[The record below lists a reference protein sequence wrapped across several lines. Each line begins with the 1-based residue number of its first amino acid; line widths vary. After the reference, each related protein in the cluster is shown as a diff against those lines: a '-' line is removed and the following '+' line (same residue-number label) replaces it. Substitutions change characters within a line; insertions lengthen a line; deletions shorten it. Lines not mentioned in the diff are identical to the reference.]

1 MQFMQRIIRIM
12 RILGVKGSRIQVF
25 WIGVDSRCFWGYNI
39 VGMESFKIGDM
50 IVYPNQGLGV
60 IEDIQKEKYYGE
72 EFVIYHVRI
81 LTNDTLV
88 LVPLSN
94 AEEIGIR
101 KLIPQESI
109 EKIYKFMGNGGVE
122 VMMNWKGR
130 YKEHVSLM
138 RSGAIL
144 DIALVLK
151 SLFYLNLIKP
161 LSFREKKMMEKAKE
175 LIVTEISE
183 VNDCSGEDVE
193 RKILDKLS
201 RCFKNTVRRV
211 ES

>member
-1 MQFMQRIIRIM
+1 MQCIIR
-12 RILGVKGSRIQVF
+12 VKWIQVDSF
-25 WIGVDSRCFWGYNI
+25 WFCGYNI
-39 VGMESFKIGDM
+39 LGMASFKIGDT

-60 IEDIQKEKYYGE
+60 VENIQKEKYYGE

-88 LVPLSN
+88 LVPLAN

-101 KLIPQESI
+101 KLIPQNAV

-138 RSGAIL
+138 SSGAIL

-175 LIVTEISE
+175 LMITEISE
-183 VNDCSGEDVE
+183 VNECSGEDVE
-193 RKILDKLS
+193 KTLLDRLS
-201 RCFKNTVRRV
+201 KCFKDIVPRAD
-211 ES
+211 S

>member
-1 MQFMQRIIRIM
+1 MGF
-12 RILGVKGSRIQVF
+12 KGSRILGSGLEF
-25 WIGVDSRCFWGYNI
+25 WIRVDSLCFNGYNI
-39 VGMESFKIGDM
+39 LGMASFKIGDT
-50 IVYPNQGLGV
+50 IVYPNQGLGIV
-60 IEDIQKEKYYGE
+60 EDIQKEKYYGE

-81 LTNDTLV
+81 LTNNTLV

-101 KLIPQESI
+101 KLIPQKSI

-130 YKEHVSLM
+130 YKEHVNLM

-175 LIVTEISE
+175 LMITEISE
-183 VNDCSGEDVE
+183 VNDCPGEDVE
-193 RKILDKLS
+193 KKLLDRLS
-201 RCFKNTVRRV
+201 KCFKDTVCRTD
-211 ES
+211 S

>member
-1 MQFMQRIIRIM
+1 
-12 RILGVKGSRIQVF
+12 
-25 WIGVDSRCFWGYNI
+25 
-39 VGMESFKIGDM
+39 MESFKIGDA
-50 IVYPNQGLGV
+50 IVYPNQGLGIV
-60 IEDIQKEKYYGE
+60 EDIQKEKYYGE

-88 LVPLSN
+88 LVPLAN

-101 KLIPQESI
+101 KLIPQKSI

-130 YKEHVSLM
+130 YKEHVNLM
-138 RSGAIL
+138 RSGSIL

-175 LIVTEISE
+175 LMVTEISE

-193 RKILDKLS
+193 KKLLDRLS
-201 RCFKNTVRRV
+201 RSFKDTVRRV
-211 ES
+211 DS

>member
-1 MQFMQRIIRIM
+1 M
-12 RILGVKGSRIQVF
+12 KEA
-25 WIGVDSRCFWGYNI
+25 WIGVDSLCRCRYNI
-39 VGMESFKIGDM
+39 LGMVSFKIGDA

-60 IEDIQKEKYYGE
+60 VEDIQKEKYYGE

-81 LTNDTLV
+81 LTNNTLV

-101 KLIPQESI
+101 KLIPQKSI

-122 VMMNWKGR
+122 VTMNWKGR
-130 YKEHVSLM
+130 YKEHVNLM
-138 RSGAIL
+138 KSGSIL

-151 SLFYLNLIKP
+151 SLFYLNLIKT

-175 LIVTEISE
+175 LLISEISE
-183 VNDCSGEDVE
+183 VNDCPSVDVE
-193 RKILDKLS
+193 KKILDMLS
-201 RCFKNTVRRV
+201 KCFKDTVCRV

>member
-1 MQFMQRIIRIM
+1 M
-12 RILGVKGSRIQVF
+12 V
-25 WIGVDSRCFWGYNI
+25 
-39 VGMESFKIGDM
+39 SFKIGDA

-60 IEDIQKEKYYGE
+60 VEDIQKEKYYGE

-81 LTNDTLV
+81 LSNDTLV

-101 KLIPQESI
+101 KLIPQKSI
-109 EKIYKFMGNGGVE
+109 EKIYKFMGNGGVD
-122 VMMNWKGR
+122 VTMNWKGR
-130 YKEHVSLM
+130 YKEHVNLM
-138 RSGAIL
+138 KSGSVL

-175 LIVTEISE
+175 LLITEISE
-183 VNDCSGEDVE
+183 VNDCPSVDVE
-193 RKILDKLS
+193 KKMLDMLS
-201 RCFKNTVRRV
+201 QCFKDIVRRV
-211 ES
+211 DS

>member
-1 MQFMQRIIRIM
+1 LNL
-12 RILGVKGSRIQVF
+12 RILNLSHEKA
-25 WIGVDSRCFWGYNI
+25 WIGVDSLCFNGYNI
-39 VGMESFKIGDM
+39 FGMVSFKIGDS
-50 IVYPNQGLGV
+50 IVYPNQGLGIV
-60 IEDIQKEKYYGE
+60 EDIQKEKYYGE

-81 LTNDTLV
+81 LTNNTLV

-101 KLIPQESI
+101 KLIPLKSI

-122 VMMNWKGR
+122 VTMNWKGR
-130 YKEHVSLM
+130 YKEHVNLM
-138 RSGAIL
+138 KSGSVL
-144 DIALVLK
+144 DMALVLK

-175 LIVTEISE
+175 LLISEISE
-183 VNDCSGEDVE
+183 VNDCPSVDVE
-193 RKILDKLS
+193 KKILDKLS
-201 RCFKNTVRRV
+201 KCFKDTVCRV

>member
-1 MQFMQRIIRIM
+1 LNL
-12 RILGVKGSRIQVF
+12 RILNLPHEEA
-25 WIGVDSRCFWGYNI
+25 WIGVDSLCFNGYNTF
-39 VGMESFKIGDM
+39 GMVSFKIGDS

-60 IEDIQKEKYYGE
+60 VENIQKEKYYGE

-81 LTNDTLV
+81 LTNNTLV
-88 LVPLSN
+88 LVPLAN

-101 KLIPQESI
+101 KLIPQKSI

-122 VMMNWKGR
+122 VTMNWKGR
-130 YKEHVSLM
+130 YKEHVNLM
-138 RSGAIL
+138 KSGSVL
-144 DIALVLK
+144 DMALVLK

-175 LIVTEISE
+175 LLISEISE
-183 VNDCSGEDVE
+183 VNDCPSVDVE
-193 RKILDKLS
+193 KKILDMLS
-201 RCFKNTVRRV
+201 KCFKDTVCRV

>member
-1 MQFMQRIIRIM
+1 M
-12 RILGVKGSRIQVF
+12 V
-25 WIGVDSRCFWGYNI
+25 
-39 VGMESFKIGDM
+39 SFKIGDS

-60 IEDIQKEKYYGE
+60 VENIQKEKYYGE

-81 LTNDTLV
+81 LTNNTLV
-88 LVPLSN
+88 LVPLAN

-101 KLIPQESI
+101 KLIPQKSI

-122 VMMNWKGR
+122 VTMNWKGR
-130 YKEHVSLM
+130 YKEHVNLM
-138 RSGAIL
+138 KSGSVL
-144 DIALVLK
+144 DMALVLK

-175 LIVTEISE
+175 LLISEISE
-183 VNDCSGEDVE
+183 VNDCPSVDVE
-193 RKILDKLS
+193 KKILDMLS
-201 RCFKNTVRRV
+201 KCFKDTVCRV